1 MTQRSPRR
9 FLLGGAVAFLCVA
22 ACAGYFFVQD
32 NRMTAQKVRG
42 FVDSVNFGKLSATDR
57 SKAIHD
63 LAERVNALSLEERR
77 RWRLE
82 GSWREWFA
90 QMSEAEKGEFIDA
103 TLPTGVTQVINEF
116 EDLPQARR
124 RQTIDGAMKQLQ
136 QTHKLSL
143 SREPGQDTD
152 AYGTNGPPPLSPELE
167 KRVLAIGL
175 RTYYQESSAQTKA
188 ELAPLLEELQHQME
202 NGRVFN

>member
-1 MTQRSPRR
+1 MSQPSPRR
-9 FLLGGAVAFLCVA
+9 FVLGGAVAFLCAA
-22 ACAGYFFVQD
+22 ACAGYFLSQD

-42 FVDSVNFGKLSATDR
+42 YADSVDFAKLSATDR

-63 LAERVNALSLEERR
+63 LAEKVNALSLEERR
-77 RWRLE
+77 RWRLD
-82 GSWREWFA
+82 GSWRAWFA

-103 TLPTGVTQVINEF
+103 TLPSGVTQVINEF
-116 EDLPQARR
+116 EDLPKVKRE
-124 RQTIDGAMKQLQ
+124 QTIEGAMKQLQ

-143 SREPGQDTD
+143 NREPGHDTD
-152 AYGTNGPPPLSPELE
+152 AYGTNGPPPLSAELE

-175 RTYYQESSAQTKA
+175 RTYYRESSAETKA
-188 ELAPLLEELQHQME
+188 ELAPLLEELQHQMQ